1 MFSIGE
7 LSRRT
12 KVKVP
17 TIRYYEE
24 MGLLVEAERTSGNQ
38 RRYDKAGLER
48 LSFIRHARDLGFSIE
63 AILSLIELQE
73 HPDRS
78 CQAATKIAVAQLAD
92 VRAKVKKLKA
102 LEREFAEDFVRIHRG
117 TVVAVDKIDRLE
129 KTADGSHRIV
139 MRAPNDDGDGLAISR
154 RHLADLRRRLKGG

>member
-7 LSRRT
+7 LSKRT

-24 MGLLVEAERTSGNQ
+24 MGLLAEVERTSGNQ

-63 AILSLIELQE
+63 AISSLIELQD

-78 CQAATKIAVAQLAD
+78 CKTATDIAVSQLAD
-92 VRAKVKKLKA
+92 VRGKIKRLKL
-102 LEREFAEDFVRIHRG
+102 
-117 TVVAVDKIDRLE
+117 LE
-129 KTADGSHRIV
+129 KELTRISKSCDGHSI
-139 MRAPNDDGDGLAISR
+139 AGDCYVLAS
-154 RHLADLRRRLKGG
+154 LADHELCSKDH

>member
-24 MGLLVEAERTSGNQ
+24 MGLLAEAERTSGNQ

-63 AILSLIELQE
+63 AISSLIELQE
-73 HPDRS
+73 HPGPILRNGN
-78 CQAATKIAVAQLAD
+78 
-92 VRAKVKKLKA
+92 R
-102 LEREFAEDFVRIHRG
+102 HRNL
-117 TVVAVDKIDRLE
+117 T
-129 KTADGSHRIV
+129 T
-139 MRAPNDDGDGLAISR
+139 
-154 RHLADLRRRLKGG
+154 RRRAR

>member
-17 TIRYYEE
+17 TIRYYETV
-24 MGLLVEAERTSGNQ
+24 GLLTAPERTEGNQ
-38 RRYDKAGLER
+38 RRYDREGLQR

-63 AILSLIELQE
+63 AISSLIELQD

-78 CQAATKIAVAQLAD
+78 CQVATDIAAVQLSD
-92 VRAKVKKLKA
+92 VRAKIRRLRA
-102 LEREFAEDFVRIHRG
+102 LEKELLRITKGCDGEGVSEDCYVL
-117 TVVAVDKIDRLE
+117 T
-129 KTADGSHRIV
+129 S
-139 MRAPNDDGDGLAISR
+139 
-154 RHLADLRRRLKGG
+154 LADHELCEWEH

>member
-7 LSRRT
+7 LSKRT

-24 MGLLVEAERTSGNQ
+24 MGLLAAPERTEGNQ
-38 RRYDKAGLER
+38 RRYTNEGLEQ

-63 AILSLIELQE
+63 AISSLIELQE

-78 CQAATKIAVAQLAD
+78 CEAATDIASSQLAE
-92 VRAKVKKLKA
+92 VRAKIKRLRA
-102 LEREFAEDFVRIHRG
+102 LEKELARISKGCDGRGMAEDCYVLASLSDHRLC
-117 TVVAVDKIDRLE
+117 DRE
-129 KTADGSHRIV
+129 H
-139 MRAPNDDGDGLAISR
+139 
-154 RHLADLRRRLKGG
+154 

>member
-7 LSRRT
+7 LSKRT

-24 MGLLVEAERTSGNQ
+24 MGLLAEAERTSGNQ

-78 CQAATKIAVAQLAD
+78 CQAATEIATSQLTD
-92 VRAKVKKLKA
+92 VRAKIKRLRA
-102 LEREFAEDFVRIHRG
+102 LEKELVRMSKGCEGDGVAEDCYV
-117 TVVAVDKIDRLE
+117 
-129 KTADGSHRIV
+129 
-139 MRAPNDDGDGLAISR
+139 LAS
-154 RHLADLRRRLKGG
+154 LADHKLCNRQH